1 MKQIDLEPD
10 EYKTEPRKGEPM
22 FGPAWPIIPGV
33 ILSVTAI
40 VLIADGTFVTRVIG
54 GIVGALIMGIA
65 TSLIYF

>member
-1 MKQIDLEPD
+1 MRQIDLEPD

-40 VLIADGTFVTRVIG
+40 VLIADGTIFTRIVG

-65 TSLIYF
+65 TAFIYF